1 MKKFL
6 LLAAVAL
13 TSLMAGAQGVQKIST
28 LSGAIQKQ
36 SVSAPKM
43 FAAPAKAVAHKV
55 ALGDGTHAVGLYEDA
70 DVPKD
75 EQGNIIGDGIPQYP
89 GSYTI
94 YGGIPTDAFAKYPNA
109 KMVGVRFGLALS
121 IGATTVEVHPV
132 SAEGIYDAARKIE
145 VAETQPGWNT
155 VMFDE
160 PLDIDKNM
168 IEYLVGYSYKQTNR
182 NNGQYYYDECFPLCM
197 LEGDAEDGTVLYG
210 TPGGN
215 KVGYYNLQGGIL
227 CVQALI
233 TCDELPAHDMVLKTF
248 SLDNYNLT
256 PGAQGNIYYD
266 MYEFG
271 TVDTKNCEL
280 ELLLDGE
287 HLATYTEDE
296 IAHTTL
302 SYMNPFTLPSDL
314 AYGAHTLTLKVT
326 KADGEALTANTADDE
341 LSVQINVFAAD
352 DIVTR
357 DKYLVEEF
365 TSTYCTYCPL
375 GAKLMHTM
383 EGLFPEMTLVA
394 VHENMNGTDPYRTAE
409 TEAVMSYVGAFSNGL
424 GFPSAS
430 FNRINFG
437 GNEGLVVGLG
447 YGESSHKQMAEQFK
461 AIMQENSPVCFSS
474 VDVKAAFS
482 EDKKTIDI
490 TVAGEGGERLKTL
503 LSDCGLTVYVVENG
517 IIGRQLDSGTWKKEY
532 QHDNVVRKVASNV
545 KGDAIKFVGDNAF
558 ENTYSV
564 AVNSAWNVENLEVV
578 AFINQKGTSADER
591 GVINANRCKVEEPSG
606 INGAIADKV
615 ANAPVYDL
623 SGRVVSNAT
632 NGIFVKN
639 GKKIVR

>member
-13 TSLMAGAQGVQKIST
+13 TSLIAGAQGVQKVAT

-36 SVSAPKM
+36 SVTAPKM
-43 FAAPAKAVAHKV
+43 FAAPSKVAHKV
-55 ALGDGTHAVGLYEDA
+55 ALGNGIHAVGTYEDA
-70 DVPKD
+70 DLPKD
-75 EQGNIIGDGIPQYP
+75 EQGNIEGSGIPQYP

-94 YGGIPTDAFAKYPNA
+94 YGGIPTEAFAKYSNA

-168 IEYLVGYSYKQTNR
+168 IEYFVGYSYKQTNR
-182 NNGQYYYDECFPLCM
+182 NNGQSYNAECFPLCM
-197 LEGDAEDGTVLYG
+197 IEDDAEDGTVLFG
-210 TPGGN
+210 TPDGN
-215 KVGYYNLQGGIL
+215 SQGYYNLSGGVL

-233 TCDELPAHDMVLKTF
+233 TCDELPAHDMVLKAF
-248 SLDNYNLT
+248 AVDNYNLT
-256 PGAQGNIYYD
+256 RGANANIYYD

-271 TVDTKNCEL
+271 STDTKNCEL

-296 IAHTTL
+296 IAHTTV
-302 SYMNPFTLPSDL
+302 SYMNPFTLPADL
-314 AYGAHTLTLKVT
+314 AFGVHTLTLKVT
-326 KADGEALTANTADDE
+326 KADGEVLTTNTDDDE
-341 LSVQINVFAAD
+341 LSVQINVFAED
-352 DIVTR
+352 DIVAR

-409 TEAVMSYVGAFSNGL
+409 TEAVMSYVGAFTNGL

-437 GNEGLVVGLG
+437 GKEGLVIGLG
-447 YGESSHKQMAEQFK
+447 YGESSHRQMAEQFK
-461 AIMQENSPVCFSS
+461 AIMKEYSPVCFAS
-474 VDVKAAFS
+474 VDVKAALS

-532 QHDNVVRKVASNV
+532 QHDNVLRKVASNV
-545 KGDAIKFVGDNAF
+545 KGDALNYVSDTAY

-564 AVNSAWNVENLEVV
+564 AVNSDWNTDNLEVV

-591 GVINANRCKVEEPSG
+591 GVVNANRCKVEAPSG
-606 INGAIADKV
+606 INGIIAGE
-615 ANAPVYDL
+615 ATNAPVYDL
-623 SGRVVSNAT
+623 SGRIVSNAT
-632 NGIFVKN
+632 HGIFVKN